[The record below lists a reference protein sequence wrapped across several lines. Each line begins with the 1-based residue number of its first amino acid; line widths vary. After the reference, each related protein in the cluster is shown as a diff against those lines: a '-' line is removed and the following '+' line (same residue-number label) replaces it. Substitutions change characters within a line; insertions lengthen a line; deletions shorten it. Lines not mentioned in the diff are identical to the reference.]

1 LNWFAFA
8 FTIAVF
14 YSMTLKQSI
23 GLAVVVFW
31 CLMNLLL
38 IKRQLWAPPPP
49 LFVSGTGVI
58 TEATQEWWGVYYRG
72 DKIGFTSQT
81 IEPNSDGYLLRDDSL
96 LRLNL
101 LGTTQRALTR
111 LAMHVDKEWV
121 LKDFSFEL
129 QSNDMRFKSR
139 GKIVPGKLHL
149 EIESADHTS
158 TQQIALTQ
166 PPYLAAALKPLVA
179 TQQLEPGKEHF
190 FTIFDPS
197 TLSQQITSIV
207 IEGREQI
214 LVGDKTEP
222 AIKLRQKFKGLS
234 VVSWIDGRGRT
245 LKEES
250 PGGFALR
257 REAPQQAK
265 SFAESRAVPL
275 DMIADA
281 SIAVGKVIAQPQS
294 RSALR
299 LRLSGVNMAN
309 FALDHGRQ
317 KFSGNELWVE
327 REKVGPSDT
336 YKIPLQ
342 DRRFSSFLRP
352 TAFLQSDHPRIRAHA
367 RQILGDETD
376 AYRAIL
382 RLKTSVYNEIQK
394 QPTISIPNA
403 LEVLYSKK
411 GDCNEHTVLFNAL
424 ARAAGIPARTVV
436 GMVYLRGAFYY
447 HAWSEVWLGRWIS
460 LDSVLDQFPADVTHI
475 KFVEGEIDRQID
487 ILQLIGNLK
496 IEVLEQQ

>member
-1 LNWFAFA
+1 
-8 FTIAVF
+8 
-14 YSMTLKQSI
+14 MTLKQSI
-23 GLAVVVFW
+23 GLAVVAFW

-49 LFVSGTGVI
+49 LVVSGTGAI

-81 IEPNSDGYLLRDDSL
+81 IEPNSVGYLLRDDSV

-101 LGTTQRALTR
+101 LGTTQRTWTR
-111 LAMHVDKEWV
+111 LAMNVDKEWV

-129 QSNDMRFKSR
+129 QSNDTRFKSR
-139 GKIVPGKLHL
+139 GKLVPGKLHL
-149 EIESADHTS
+149 EVESADHTS

-166 PPYLAAALKPLVA
+166 PPYLAAALKPLIA

-190 FTIFDPS
+190 FTIFDPA
-197 TLSQQITSIV
+197 TLAQQITSIV

-214 LVGDKTEP
+214 VIGDKTQP
-222 AIKLRQKFKGLS
+222 AIKLRQKFRGLS
-234 VVSWIDGRGRT
+234 VVSWIDGQGRT

-257 REAPQQAK
+257 REASHDAT

-275 DMIADA
+275 DMIKQA
-281 SIAVGKVIAQPQS
+281 SIAVGEVIPEPQT

-299 LRLSGVNMAN
+299 LRLSGANMAN
-309 FALDHGRQ
+309 FALNQGRQ
-317 KFSGNELWVE
+317 RFSGNELRIE
-327 REKVGPSDT
+327 REKVAPLDT

-342 DRRFSSFLRP
+342 DKRLGAFLRP
-352 TAFLQSDHPRIRAHA
+352 TAFLQSDHPRIRDYA

-382 RLKTSVYNEIQK
+382 RLKASVYNEIQK

-403 LEVLYSKK
+403 LEVLYAKK

-447 HAWSEVWLGRWIS
+447 HAWSEVWLGQWVS

>member
-1 LNWFAFA
+1 
-8 FTIAVF
+8 
-14 YSMTLKQSI
+14 MTLKQSI

-49 LFVSGTGVI
+49 LFVSGTGAI

-81 IEPNSDGYLLRDDSL
+81 IEPDRDGYLLRDDSL

-111 LAMHVDKEWV
+111 LAMNVDKEWV

-129 QSNDMRFKSR
+129 QSNDMRFRSR

-149 EIESADHTS
+149 EVESADHTS

-234 VVSWIDGRGRT
+234 VVSWIDGQGRT

-275 DMIADA
+275 DMIARA
-281 SIAVGKVIAQPQS
+281 SIAVGEVIVHPQS

-317 KFSGNELWVE
+317 KFSENELRVE

-342 DRRFSSFLRP
+342 DRRFSSFLQP
-352 TAFLQSDHPRIRAHA
+352 TAFLQSDHPRIRDHA

-376 AYRAIL
+376 AYKAIL

-447 HAWSEVWLGRWIS
+447 HAWSEVWLGHWVS